1 MRAEGGG
8 CDEMHPSRSQ
18 LMATPRGLQATQASS
33 LGSCQASVIFSYPQ
47 FPHVLNE
54 GHGFPGLPRTEV
66 EGRLGKS

>member
-1 MRAEGGG
+1 
-8 CDEMHPSRSQ
+8 
-18 LMATPRGLQATQASS
+18 MATPRGLQATQASS

>member
-1 MRAEGGG
+1 MWAEGGG
-8 CDEMHPSRSQ
+8 CDEMHPPRSQ

-66 EGRLGKS
+66 EGRLAKS